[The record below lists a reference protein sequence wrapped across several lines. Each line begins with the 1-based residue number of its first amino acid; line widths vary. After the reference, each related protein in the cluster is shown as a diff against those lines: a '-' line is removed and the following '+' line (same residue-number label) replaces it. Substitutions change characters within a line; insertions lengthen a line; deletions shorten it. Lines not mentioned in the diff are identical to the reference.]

1 MFKERA
7 VPNCDKLFHPD
18 EYTLTNADARA
29 YGVPYRHKLTPASH
43 NYATLLSICNPR
55 KENFSMFTR
64 IVEVTTKPGKSNEVA
79 NAINEKI
86 LPFLRQ
92 QPGFLDETVLTSETE
107 SNRVLGISFWKTKED
122 AERYSR
128 EQFPKVNEILANLI
142 ETTPMVRTF
151 HVHTSTPHKIAAG
164 KAA

>member
-1 MFKERA
+1 
-7 VPNCDKLFHPD
+7 
-18 EYTLTNADARA
+18 
-29 YGVPYRHKLTPASH
+29 
-43 NYATLLSICNPR
+43 
-55 KENFSMFTR
+55 MFTR
-64 IVEVTTKPGKSNEVA
+64 IVEVTTKPGKSSEVA

-128 EQFPKVNEILANLI
+128 EQFPKVNEILADLI
-142 ETTPMVRTF
+142 ETTPMVRTY

>member
-1 MFKERA
+1 
-7 VPNCDKLFHPD
+7 
-18 EYTLTNADARA
+18 
-29 YGVPYRHKLTPASH
+29 
-43 NYATLLSICNPR
+43 
-55 KENFSMFTR
+55 MFTR
-64 IVEVTTKPGKSNEVA
+64 IVEISTKPGKSIEVA
-79 NAINEKI
+79 NAIDEKV

-107 SNRVLGISFWKTKED
+107 SNRVIGISFWKTKED

-128 EQFPKVNEILANLI
+128 DQFPKVNEILTDLI

-151 HVHTSTPHKIAAG
+151 HVHTSTPHKISAG

>member
-1 MFKERA
+1 
-7 VPNCDKLFHPD
+7 
-18 EYTLTNADARA
+18 
-29 YGVPYRHKLTPASH
+29 
-43 NYATLLSICNPR
+43 
-55 KENFSMFTR
+55 MFTR
-64 IVEVTTKPGKSNEVA
+64 IVEVTTKAGKSNEVA

-128 EQFPKVNEILANLI
+128 EQFPKVNEILADLI
-142 ETTPMVRTF
+142 ETTPIVRTF